1 MVTVNYAIAM
11 HEAAIEIQKLEDSLH
26 KKLLEF
32 SENYPQLAFETLA
45 YREKAE
51 DLYCGDDGFEKIFNR
66 TEFIAQQAIRVQSQF
81 VEQAKIEAGTKEVL
95 DVVA

>member
-11 HEAAIEIQKLEDSLH
+11 HEAAIEIQQLEDALH

-32 SENYPQLAFETLA
+32 AEKYHDLSFDVLK
-45 YREKAE
+45 YRELAE
-51 DLYCGDDGFEKIFNR
+51 DLYCSDNGFEKIFNR
-66 TEFIAQQAIRVQSQF
+66 TELIAAQAMRVQAQY
-81 VEQAKIEAGTKEVL
+81 VEQAKQEAGNKEVL